1 MEETFITSV
10 LFIIKCIYL
19 YLNWYDIYR
28 QCKQEVK
35 SISEYRLRPPR
46 ITILG
51 ASLFYW
57 ILLKRKTAWIPL
69 PLASGDA
76 SLYFVPS
83 FASFI
88 FCIYG
93 KFCACFVCKIQ
104 DWIRTPLKVS
114 LQTTYRGDTA
124 TDPVSVTWNLLMI
137 KVRLRPTFFFSIRV
151 NLMLIVC
158 CFICKT

>member
-57 ILLKRKTAWIPL
+57 ILLKRKTAWIRGCRYPWLAEMPDYISYRPLL
-69 PLASGDA
+69 PLYSV
-76 SLYFVPS
+76 FMVN
-83 FASFI
+83 FALV
-88 FCIYG
+88 
-93 KFCACFVCKIQ
+93 CFVCKIQ

-137 KVRLRPTFFFSIRV
+137 KVRLRPTFFFQSV
-151 NLMLIVC
+151 LTKC
-158 CFICKT
+158 